1 MKNNASE
8 IKDLT
13 GQAAIDKFKEIVK
26 HEQTCLFSTNLGNV
40 PQTTRPMAY
49 FISFNA
55 GGHANKSTAIQGS
68 LVVFYIFT
76 PLASFLLAVIFAL
89 FPYKG
94 KTYRKK
100 YLPVSLFIYLIL
112 NIALLLLLL
121 VALSSMNATR

>member
-1 MKNNASE
+1 ME
-8 IKDLT
+8 ILDRDLYPT
-13 GQAAIDKFKEIVK
+13 EEKTSVLFISLKLY
-26 HEQTCLFSTNLGNV
+26 CLLIAPLTALNV
-40 PQTTRPMAY
+40 FLAY

>member
-1 MKNNASE
+1 ME
-8 IKDLT
+8 ILDRDLYPT
-13 GQAAIDKFKEIVK
+13 KEKTSVLFISLK
-26 HEQTCLFSTNLGNV
+26 LYCLLIAPLTALNV
-40 PQTTRPMAY
+40 FLAY

-55 GGHANKSTAIQGS
+55 GGHADRSTAIQGS

-112 NIALLLLLL
+112 NTALLLLLL

>member
-1 MKNNASE
+1 ME
-8 IKDLT
+8 ILDRDLYPT
-13 GQAAIDKFKEIVK
+13 EEKTSVLFISLKLY
-26 HEQTCLFSTNLGNV
+26 CLLIAPLTALNV
-40 PQTTRPMAY
+40 FLAY

-68 LVVFYIFT
+68 LVVFYIVP

-94 KTYRKK
+94 ETYRKK

>member
-1 MKNNASE
+1 ME
-8 IKDLT
+8 ILDRDLYPT
-13 GQAAIDKFKEIVK
+13 KEKTSVLFISLK
-26 HEQTCLFSTNLGNV
+26 LYCLLIAPLTALNV
-40 PQTTRPMAY
+40 FLAY

-55 GGHANKSTAIQGS
+55 GGHADRSTAIQGS

-112 NIALLLLLL
+112 NTALLLLLL
-121 VALSSMNATR
+121 VALSSTNATR

>member
-1 MKNNASE
+1 ME
-8 IKDLT
+8 ILDRDLYPT
-13 GQAAIDKFKEIVK
+13 EEKTSVLFISLKLY
-26 HEQTCLFSTNLGNV
+26 CLLIAPLTALNV
-40 PQTTRPMAY
+40 FLAY

-94 KTYRKK
+94 ETYRKK